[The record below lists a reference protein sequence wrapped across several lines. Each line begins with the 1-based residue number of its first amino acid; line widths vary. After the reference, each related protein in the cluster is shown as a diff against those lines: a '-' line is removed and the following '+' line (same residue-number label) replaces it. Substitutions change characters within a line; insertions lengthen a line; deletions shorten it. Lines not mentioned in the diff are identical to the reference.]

1 MRILIT
7 GHKGFIGKNLHNYLS
22 NFKALNYTVEGFD
35 QDLNEDLKFPD
46 CSQYEWVI
54 HLGAISTTTEKNVE
68 KILKYNLEYSIELL
82 SLCEKNQCNFQ
93 YASSASVYGN
103 NKSFNENDSVY
114 PLNPYAW
121 SKYLFDRHVK
131 KHYRDSNIWIQG
143 FRYFNVYGNHEE
155 HKKNQA
161 SPITKFSIQAQRE
174 KSIKLFENSNEY
186 LRDFICVN
194 DICKIHEKMLHQ
206 NVSEIF
212 NVGTGSPISFEQVA
226 NLICEK
232 YNVSK
237 SYISMPDDLKTQYQS
252 YTKADISKLLKY
264 VDIEFQTVEDYL
276 THG

>member
-7 GHKGFIGKNLHNYLS
+7 GHKGFIGKNLLNYLS
-22 NFKALNYTVEGFD
+22 NFKDFNYTVEGFD

-174 KSIKLFENSNEY
+174 KSIKLFENSDEY

-237 SYISMPDDLKTQYQS
+237 SYIPMPDDLKTQYQS

-264 VDIEFQTVEDYL
+264 VNIEFQTVENYL